1 MSFGNCS
8 VRLQLDP
15 RNVRTT
21 KWSVRKTIWE
31 SEQFPACNMTSSR
44 GSLMIPSQGHLMHE
58 QFQEYKV
65 YQLRTLSQK
74 FFSKWKNVQ
83 TKHCRKFY
91 SPLSKISL
99 HHETVIYNRLIV
111 FHKLFSWN
119 SVGPSKYSIN
129 KIIGSQGHLNIWAVS
144 RVQHEIIQRL
154 FQS

>member
-1 MSFGNCS
+1 MIGSQDYLGVWAVPRVQHDIVQGLFNDPFAGTSNPWAVPGVQSVPVKNSF
-8 VRLQLDP
+8 
-15 RNVRTT
+15 TE
-21 KWSVRKTIWE
+21 I
-31 SEQFPACNMTSSR
+31 
-44 GSLMIPSQGHLMHE
+44 
-58 QFQEYKV
+58 
-65 YQLRTLSQK
+65 
-74 FFSKWKNVQ
+74 FFEMKNVQ